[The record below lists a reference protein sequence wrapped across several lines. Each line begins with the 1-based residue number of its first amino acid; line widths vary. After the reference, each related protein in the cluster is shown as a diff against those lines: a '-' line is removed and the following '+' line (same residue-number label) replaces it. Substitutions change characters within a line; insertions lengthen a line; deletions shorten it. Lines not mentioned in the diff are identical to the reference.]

1 MLSET
6 SGEVSSPAS
15 VPLCMNPAAALADS
29 ARMALATAHI
39 PATSANVANSVS
51 GLSVPRNILS
61 SMVAS
66 FWMFTA

>member
-1 MLSET
+1 MR
-6 SGEVSSPAS
+6 
-15 VPLCMNPAAALADS
+15 PLT
-29 ARMALATAHI
+29 TAHI

-66 FWMFTA
+66 FWMFTAW